1 MFDSSGRRALVTG
14 AGQNVGRGVARALA
28 AQGAEVAV
36 NDLFADRAE
45 AAAALITRSGGAA
58 QALPFDVTDLEA
70 VRAAISRYE
79 RDTGPIDIL
88 VNNAG
93 TYGGEQMQLVQFR
106 DSEPHTWERF
116 VAVNLFGVMN
126 CTHAVLGG
134 MCERAWGRVIT
145 MSSGAGAT
153 GLDIGVAAY
162 GAGKGGSIGF
172 TRHIAM
178 ECGKLGVTANSIALG
193 RVVDD
198 EDAEHPAAAGSAP
211 LGLGKPAD
219 VGALCVYLASDEAAW
234 MTGQTVQLNG
244 GAVTS

>member
-1 MFDSSGRRALVTG
+1 VRTAVATLES
-14 AGQNVGRGVARALA
+14 NVGPV
-28 AQGAEVAV
+28 
-36 NDLFADRAE
+36 
-45 AAAALITRSGGAA
+45 
-58 QALPFDVTDLEA
+58 
-70 VRAAISRYE
+70 
-79 RDTGPIDIL
+79 DIL

-106 DSEPHTWERF
+106 DSEPQTWDRF
-116 VAVNLFGVMN
+116 IAVNLFGVIN
-126 CTHAVLGG
+126 CTHAVLAG
-134 MCERAWGRVIT
+134 MCERQWGRVIT

-172 TRHIAM
+172 TRHIAL
-178 ECGKLGVTANSIALG
+178 ECARLGVTANSIALG

-198 EDAEHPAAAGSAP
+198 VDAARPSPPGSAA

-219 VGALCVYLASDEAAW
+219 VGALCVYLASHEAAW
-234 MTGQTVQLNG
+234 MTGQTIQLNG